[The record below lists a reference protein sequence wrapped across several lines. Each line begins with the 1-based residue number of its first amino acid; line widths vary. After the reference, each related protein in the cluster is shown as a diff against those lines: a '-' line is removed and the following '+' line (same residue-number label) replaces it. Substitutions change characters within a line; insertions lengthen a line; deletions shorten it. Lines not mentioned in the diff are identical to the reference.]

1 MNIYALIPL
10 ITSGFYVLLVALALT
25 QAKRKV
31 NQYFVYFLAVAGLWS
46 FSSFM
51 LHLDAPAEQTLLWNQ
66 ILVVLLV
73 WTLIAYYKFTLVY
86 TENKNNII
94 LYAGYLG
101 LIALAVL
108 SLSGYI
114 VEYSYVVDG
123 VVYYSLGY
131 TQYIIS
137 GLGVALSALV
147 IALLGG
153 KYRRSNDPV
162 QRNRTLYL
170 VAGWCVL
177 VALTLTN
184 IIPSVQHLPLDH
196 LGSFINALII
206 TYAISRFNLLD
217 IKMALRVFLAYTF
230 TAVLIAGISTGA
242 ILLVFRLFPGQP
254 QAGLI
259 LFGAVIV
266 LLLATV
272 ARPLKQAI
280 QLAVDM
286 IFYPTTYK
294 SRQILQDFKSKMGHI
309 LNLEELADEMLPSL
323 CDALKIEWAWLML
336 QVEES
341 GEYKVRYTWPKGQ
354 SAGYGF
360 ELSSESLIITW
371 MAEKNM
377 AFDPGRMDGIPELR
391 GLWQTER
398 EQLTAADVG
407 LLYPMMSQERI
418 VGILVMGKKPRGRLF
433 SHGDLAIVSDITRQA
448 GVIVENAHLFAQ
460 VSARAN
466 MDDLTGLYNHRH
478 FHERLEQEIARGL
491 RLGGSFSL
499 IFMDLDLFKSY
510 NDIYGHLAGD
520 QVLRRVGQAITLSIR
535 NIDLAFRYGGDEFAV
550 ILPETKVEG
559 ALKVAERMRK
569 TIESMTSS
577 KGMPVTVSTGVAGWP
592 EDSVNREGIVHCADA
607 AMYRAKRDG
616 GSRTYAAV
624 EKPEG
629 QAIENGQENASRQAK
644 SMSFVYAL
652 AAIVDAKDNSTYG
665 HAKKVSEYAVI
676 MGQALDMPPERIDR
690 LRTAGLLH
698 DIGKV
703 GISDGILNKPGPL
716 DEKEWSFMRK
726 HPDLGAE
733 ILKHVADMEQCMP
746 ALQFHHE
753 KYNGSGYP
761 TGLKSENIP
770 MEARI
775 MAVADAFDAMT
786 SPRPYGVQFTF
797 EDGLQELR
805 RCAGTQFDPK
815 VVEVFCR
822 VMEDRISADA
832 RQGKKTPGVLPP
844 AEEPGRE
851 TQAGEK

>member
-1 MNIYALIPL
+1 LNIYALIPL
-10 ITSGFYVLLVALALT
+10 ITSGFYVLLVTLTLT
-25 QAKRKV
+25 QPNRKV
-31 NQYFVYFLAVAGLWS
+31 NQYFVYYLAVAGLWS

-51 LHLDAPAEQTLLWNQ
+51 LHIEAPAEQTLLWNQ
-66 ILVVLLV
+66 ILIVLLV
-73 WTLIAYYKFTLVY
+73 WTLMAYYTFTLVY
-86 TENKNNII
+86 TENKNSVI
-94 LYAGYLG
+94 LYIGYLA
-101 LIALAVL
+101 LAALAVL
-108 SLSGYI
+108 SLTGHI

-123 VVYYSLGY
+123 IVYYSLGY

-147 IALLGG
+147 IGLLVG

-170 VAGWCVL
+170 IAGWVVV

-184 IIPSVQHLPLDH
+184 IIPSLQHLPLDH

-206 TYAISRFNLLD
+206 TYAISRYNLLD

-230 TAVLIAGISTGA
+230 TAILLAGISTGA
-242 ILLVFRLFPGQP
+242 ILLVFRLFSGQP
-254 QAGLI
+254 QVGII

-266 LLLATV
+266 LLLAAV
-272 ARPLKQAI
+272 ARPLKQAV
-280 QLAVDM
+280 QLAVDR

-294 SRQILQDFKSKMGHI
+294 SRQVLQDFKHKMGHI

-336 QVEES
+336 QVDES
-341 GEYKVRYTWPKGQ
+341 GEYKVRYTCPKDP
-354 SAGYGF
+354 SAGNKF
-360 ELSSESLIITW
+360 NLSPESLIISW
-371 MAEKNM
+371 MAENNM
-377 AFDPGRMDGIPELR
+377 AFDPGRMDGIPEMR
-391 GLWQTER
+391 GLWQAER
-398 EQLTAADVG
+398 EQLMAANVG
-407 LLYPMMSQERI
+407 LLYPMKSQERI
-418 VGILVMGKKPRGRLF
+418 VGVLVMGKKPRGTLF
-433 SHGDLAIVSDITRQA
+433 SHGDLSIISGITRQA

-520 QVLRRVGQAITLSIR
+520 QVLRQVGKAIVLSIR
-535 NIDLAFRYGGDEFAV
+535 NIDMAFRYGGDEFAV

-569 TIESMTSS
+569 TIESMTGS
-577 KGMPVTVSTGVAGWP
+577 KGMPITVSIGVAGWP
-592 EDSVNREGIVHCADA
+592 EDSVNREGIVYCADA
-607 AMYRAKRDG
+607 AMYRAKSDG
-616 GSRTYAAV
+616 GGRTYAAV
-624 EKPEG
+624 EKHEEPVN
-629 QAIENGQENASRQAK
+629 ENGQESAARQAK

-652 AAIVDAKDNSTYG
+652 AAIVDAKDNCTYG
-665 HAKKVSEYAVI
+665 HSKKVSEYAVL
-676 MGQALDMPPERIDR
+676 MGQALDLQPERVDR
-690 LRTAGLLH
+690 LRTSGLLH

-703 GISDGILNKPGPL
+703 GISDSILNKPGPL
-716 DEKEWSFMRK
+716 NETEWAFMRK
-726 HPDLGAE
+726 HPELGAE
-733 ILKHVADMEQCMP
+733 ILKHVADMEQCVP
-746 ALQFHHE
+746 ALQYHHE

-761 TGLKSENIP
+761 SGLQAENIP
-770 MEARI
+770 LEARI

-786 SPRPYGVQFTF
+786 SPRPYGTQYSF
-797 EDGLQELR
+797 EQGLQELK
-805 RCAGTQFDPK
+805 RCAGTQFDPR

-822 VMEDRISADA
+822 VMQARIAA
-832 RQGKKTPGVLPP
+832 AGTQGKAAPGELTPVAGTD
-844 AEEPGRE
+844 RE
-851 TQAGEK
+851 D